1 MKPFYRYQMDFK
13 GKWTRW
19 SLLCM
24 AISFFFFMVY
34 TFGVSN
40 LAEVGFF
47 KAVFVMLIPTV
58 LTAGYV
64 VLLKIRE
71 LNAPGIYGLIGA
83 GLCLCALFGTF
94 FAGSAIRV
102 ILGIIWYPVC
112 AIALLA
118 CVGGY
123 LPSVTPTSCVFG
135 IAIFMRLIFLLT
147 AAFGL
152 EAFVAELAVIFSL
165 TALLFLPLGLKQG
178 RIKHEV
184 NN

>member
-19 SLLCM
+19 SLLSM

-40 LAEVGFF
+40 LADAGFF
-47 KAVFVMLIPTV
+47 KAVFVMLLPTI
-58 LTAGYV
+58 LTAGYI
-64 VLLKIRE
+64 VLLKIKE
-71 LNAPGIYGLIGA
+71 LNAPGIYGLMGA
-83 GLCLCALFGTF
+83 GLCLCSLFGTF

-123 LPSVTPTSCVFG
+123 LPSVTPAAGVFG
-135 IAIFMRLIFLLT
+135 IAIFVRLIFLLV
-147 AAFGL
+147 AASGL

-165 TALLFLPLGLKQG
+165 TALLCLPFGLKQG
-178 RIKHEV
+178 RIKTEST
-184 NN
+184 N